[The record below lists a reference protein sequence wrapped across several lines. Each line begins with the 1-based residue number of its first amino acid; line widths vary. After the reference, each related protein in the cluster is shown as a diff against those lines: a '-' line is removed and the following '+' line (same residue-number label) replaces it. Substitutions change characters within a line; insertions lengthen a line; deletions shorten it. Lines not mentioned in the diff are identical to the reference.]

1 MKAGA
6 RKKMGPRM
14 KVGPRAASVR
24 LEFLVAALCA
34 ISAGWVGAVAAG
46 PIADPPAAGVLV
58 AAAHVAAPAV
68 ANATAADAPE
78 SYTPAPENI
87 AARQWFQDAKFGV
100 FLHLGLYSELGGA
113 GKMGIAEWVMDDA
126 QIPARH
132 YERLAR
138 FFNPTAF
145 NADAWVGTF
154 KSAGARYVVITAKH
168 HEGFAMFASKISPYN
183 IVDATP
189 FKRDPLAELAAAC
202 RKQGIK
208 LFFYY
213 SQLDWHHPD
222 YFPRGTTGHGAERP
236 AAGDWDR
243 YIDYEN
249 GQLRELLTQ
258 YGPIG
263 GIWFDG
269 WWDQKD
275 TAMRNRWRLG
285 QTYQLIHSL
294 QPAALIGNNHH
305 QPPFPGEDFQMFE
318 RDLPGE
324 NSMGFNSTTVSSL
337 PLEMAETMNG
347 SWGFNL
353 IDDQFKST
361 RTLVRSL
368 VAAAGRN
375 ANFLLNTG
383 PLPNGELQPENRQT
397 LGEIG
402 QWLRQYGESVYG
414 TRGGPVAPRPWGV
427 TTHSG
432 NRVYV
437 HVLDWPDAQLFVP
450 LAQPVSSARLLRDG
464 RAVAVRKRPGGI
476 ELTLPSPAANEWDRV
491 IRLELR

>member
-1 MKAGA
+1 MQFGVWA
-6 RKKMGPRM
+6 RVVLFGI
-14 KVGPRAASVR
+14 
-24 LEFLVAALCA
+24 L
-34 ISAGWVGAVAAG
+34 VGACTGVMTVAGSVTVATG
-46 PIADPPAAGVLV
+46 
-58 AAAHVAAPAV
+58 AAAATSAAE
-68 ANATAADAPE
+68 T
-78 SYTPAPENI
+78 YTPTADNL
-87 AARQWFQDAKFGV
+87 AARSWFQDAKFGI
-100 FLHLGLYSELGGA
+100 FLHWGLYSELGGA
-113 GKMGIAEWVMDDA
+113 GKLGIAEWVMDDA

-132 YERLAR
+132 YERLAK

-145 NADAWVGTF
+145 DADSWVRTF
-154 KSAGARYVVITAKH
+154 KAAGARYVVITAKH
-168 HEGFAMFASKISPYN
+168 HEGFAMFASKLTPYN
-183 IVDATP
+183 IADATP
-189 FKRDPLAELAAAC
+189 FRRDPLAELAVAC
-202 RKQGIK
+202 RKAGIK

-236 AAGDWDR
+236 AAGEWDR
-243 YIDYEN
+243 YIDYEE

-263 GIWFDG
+263 GIWLDG

-275 TAMRNRWRLG
+275 TALRDRWRLAE
-285 QTYQLIHSL
+285 TYRMIHEL

-324 NSMGFNSTTVSSL
+324 NSMGFNTTAVSKL

-368 VAAAGRN
+368 VGAAGRN

-383 PLPNGELQPENRQT
+383 PLPNGELQAENVKT
-397 LGEIG
+397 LGEVG
-402 QWLRQYGESVYG
+402 QWLARYGESIYG

-427 TTHSG
+427 TTQVG
-432 NRVYV
+432 DRVYV
-437 HVLDWPDAQLFVP
+437 HVLDWADGTLFLP
-450 LAQPVSSARLLRDG
+450 LQGVRAARLLRDG
-464 RAVAVRKRPGGI
+464 SRVRVKSRPEGVEI
-476 ELTLPSPAANEWDRV
+476 SLPAAQGDEWDRV
-491 IRLELR
+491 IQLEVPRR

>member
-1 MKAGA
+1 MSMFRTFLAVMLAAVCGFA
-6 RKKMGPRM
+6 TSTG
-14 KVGPRAASVR
+14 RAA
-24 LEFLVAALCA
+24 E
-34 ISAGWVGAVAAG
+34 
-46 PIADPPAAGVLV
+46 
-58 AAAHVAAPAV
+58 APD
-68 ANATAADAPE
+68 T
-78 SYTPAPENI
+78 YTPAPENM
-87 AARQWFQDAKFGV
+87 AARQWFQDAKFGI
-100 FLHLGLYSELGGA
+100 FLHWGLYSELGGA
-113 GKMGIAEWVMDDA
+113 GKMGIAEWIMNEE

-132 YERLAR
+132 YERLAK

-145 NADAWVGTF
+145 NADAWVSTF
-154 KSAGARYVVITAKH
+154 KSAGAKYVVITSKH
-168 HEGFAMFASKISPYN
+168 HEGFAMFASKVSPYN
-183 IVDATP
+183 IVAATP

-222 YFPRGTTGHGAERP
+222 YFPRGTTGHGSERP

-243 YIDYEN
+243 YIDYQN

-275 TAMRNRWRLG
+275 TAMRDRWRLG
-285 QTYQLIHSL
+285 ETYRLIHSL

-305 QPPFPGEDFQMFE
+305 QTPFPGEDFQMFE

-324 NSMGFNSTTVSSL
+324 NSMGFNSATVSSL

-353 IDDQFKST
+353 IDDQYKST

-383 PLPNGELQPENRQT
+383 PLPNGELQPENAQT
-397 LGEIG
+397 LGEMG

-427 TTHSG
+427 TTRSG
-432 NRVYV
+432 NRIYV
-437 HVLDWPDAQLFVP
+437 HVLDWSDPQLFVP
-450 LAQPVSSARLLRDG
+450 LAETVRSARLLRDG
-464 RAVAVRKRPGGI
+464 RPVEFRKRPGGI
-476 ELTLPSPAANEWDRV
+476 ELTLPAAVPNEWDRV
-491 IRLELR
+491 VRLDH

>member
-1 MKAGA
+1 MSMF
-6 RKKMGPRM
+6 RT
-14 KVGPRAASVR
+14 
-24 LEFLVAALCA
+24 FL
-34 ISAGWVGAVAAG
+34 AVMLAAG
-46 PIADPPAAGVLV
+46 CGFATSTGWAAE
-58 AAAHVAAPAV
+58 APD
-68 ANATAADAPE
+68 T
-78 SYTPAPENI
+78 YTPAPENM
-87 AARQWFQDAKFGV
+87 AARQWFQDAKFGI
-100 FLHLGLYSELGGA
+100 FLHWGLYSELGGA
-113 GKMGIAEWVMDDA
+113 GKMGIAEWIMNEE

-132 YERLAR
+132 YERLAK

-145 NADAWVGTF
+145 NADAWASTF
-154 KSAGARYVVITAKH
+154 KSAGAKYVVITSKH
-168 HEGFAMFASKISPYN
+168 HEGFAMFASKVSPYN
-183 IVDATP
+183 IVAATP

-222 YFPRGTTGHGAERP
+222 YFPRGTTGHGSERP

-243 YIDYEN
+243 YIDYQN

-285 QTYQLIHSL
+285 ETYRLIHSL

-305 QPPFPGEDFQMFE
+305 QTPFPGEDFQMFE

-324 NSMGFNSTTVSSL
+324 NNMGFNSATVSSL

-353 IDDQFKST
+353 IDDQYKST

-383 PLPNGELQPENRQT
+383 PLPNGELQPENAQT

-427 TTHSG
+427 TTRSG
-432 NRVYV
+432 NRIYV
-437 HVLDWPDAQLFVP
+437 HVLDWSDPQLFVP
-450 LAQPVSSARLLRDG
+450 LAETIRSARLLRDG
-464 RAVAVRKRPGGI
+464 RPVEFRKRPGGI
-476 ELTLPSPAANEWDRV
+476 ELTLPAGVPNEWDRV
-491 IRLELR
+491 VRLDR

>member
-1 MKAGA
+1 MF
-6 RKKMGPRM
+6 RT
-14 KVGPRAASVR
+14 
-24 LEFLVAALCA
+24 FLA
-34 ISAGWVGAVAAG
+34 
-46 PIADPPAAGVLV
+46 VLV
-58 AAAHVAAPAV
+58 ATGCGFVTSTGRAAAAP
-68 ANATAADAPE
+68 D
-78 SYTPAPENI
+78 SYTPAPGNM
-87 AARQWFQDAKFGV
+87 AARQWFQDAKFGI
-100 FLHLGLYSELGGA
+100 FLHWGLYSELGGA
-113 GKMGIAEWVMDDA
+113 GKMGIAEWIMNDE

-132 YERLAR
+132 YERLAK

-145 NADAWVGTF
+145 NADAWVSTF
-154 KSAGARYVVITAKH
+154 KSAGAKYVVITSKH
-168 HEGFAMFASKISPYN
+168 HEGFAMFASKVSPYN

-222 YFPRGTTGHGAERP
+222 YFPRGTTGHASERP

-243 YIDYEN
+243 YIDYQN

-275 TAMRNRWRLG
+275 TAMRNRWRLWE
-285 QTYQLIHSL
+285 TYQLIHSL

-305 QPPFPGEDFQMFE
+305 QSPFPGEDFQMFE

-324 NSMGFNSTTVSSL
+324 NNMGFNSATVSSL

-353 IDDQFKST
+353 IDDQYKST

-383 PLPNGELQPENRQT
+383 PLPTGELQPENAQT

-427 TTHSG
+427 TTRSG
-432 NRVYV
+432 NRIYV
-437 HVLDWPDAQLFVP
+437 HVLDWSDPQLFVP
-450 LAQPVSSARLLRDG
+450 LTETVRSARLLRDG
-464 RAVAVRKRPGGI
+464 RRVEFRKRPGGI
-476 ELTLPSPAANEWDRV
+476 ELSLPPAAPNEWDRV
-491 IRLELR
+491 VRLDR

>member
-1 MKAGA
+1 
-6 RKKMGPRM
+6 
-14 KVGPRAASVR
+14 
-24 LEFLVAALCA
+24 
-34 ISAGWVGAVAAG
+34 
-46 PIADPPAAGVLV
+46 
-58 AAAHVAAPAV
+58 
-68 ANATAADAPE
+68 
-78 SYTPAPENI
+78 
-87 AARQWFQDAKFGV
+87 
-100 FLHLGLYSELGGA
+100 
-113 GKMGIAEWVMDDA
+113 
-126 QIPARH
+126 
-132 YERLAR
+132 
-138 FFNPTAF
+138 
-145 NADAWVGTF
+145 
-154 KSAGARYVVITAKH
+154 VITSKH
-168 HEGFAMFASKISPYN
+168 HEGFAMFASKVSPYN
-183 IVDATP
+183 VVDATP

-249 GQLRELLTQ
+249 AQLRELLTQ

-269 WWDQKD
+269 WWDQQN
-275 TAMRNRWRLG
+275 TALRDRWRLG
-285 QTYQLIHSL
+285 ETYRLIHSL

-305 QPPFPGEDFQMFE
+305 QAPFAGEDFQMFE

-324 NSMGFNSTTVSSL
+324 NSMGFNGATVSHL

-353 IDDQFKST
+353 IDDQFKSA
-361 RTLVRSL
+361 RTLVRSM

-383 PLPNGELQPENRQT
+383 PLPNGQLQPENVKT

-402 QWLRQYGESVYG
+402 HWLQQYGESMYG

-427 TTHSG
+427 TTRNG
-432 NRVYV
+432 NRIYV
-437 HVLDWPDAQLFVP
+437 HVLDWSDTQLFIP
-450 LAQPVSSARLLRDG
+450 LKQTIRSARLLKDG
-464 RAVAVRKRPGGI
+464 RAVAVKKRSDGI
-476 ELTLPSPAANEWDRV
+476 ELTIPAPAADDWDRV
-491 IRLELR
+491 IRLELPEGAG

>member
-1 MKAGA
+1 MSMFRTFLAVMLAAVCGFA
-6 RKKMGPRM
+6 TSTG
-14 KVGPRAASVR
+14 RAA
-24 LEFLVAALCA
+24 E
-34 ISAGWVGAVAAG
+34 
-46 PIADPPAAGVLV
+46 
-58 AAAHVAAPAV
+58 APD
-68 ANATAADAPE
+68 T
-78 SYTPAPENI
+78 YTPAPENM
-87 AARQWFQDAKFGV
+87 AARQWFQDAKFGI
-100 FLHLGLYSELGGA
+100 FLHWGLYSELGGA
-113 GKMGIAEWVMDDA
+113 GKMGIAEWIMNEE

-132 YERLAR
+132 YERLAK

-145 NADAWVGTF
+145 NADAWVSTF
-154 KSAGARYVVITAKH
+154 KSAGAKYVVITSKH
-168 HEGFAMFASKISPYN
+168 HEGFAMFASKVSPYN
-183 IVDATP
+183 IVAATP

-222 YFPRGTTGHGAERP
+222 YFPRGTTGHGSERP

-243 YIDYEN
+243 YIDYQN

-275 TAMRNRWRLG
+275 TAMRDRWRLG
-285 QTYQLIHSL
+285 ETYRLIHSL

-305 QPPFPGEDFQMFE
+305 QAPFPGEDFQMFE

-324 NSMGFNSTTVSSL
+324 NSMGFNSATVSSL

-353 IDDQFKST
+353 IDDQYKST

-383 PLPNGELQPENRQT
+383 PLPNGELQPENAQT
-397 LGEIG
+397 LGEMG

-427 TTHSG
+427 TTRSG
-432 NRVYV
+432 NRIYV
-437 HVLDWPDAQLFVP
+437 HVLDWSDPQLFVP
-450 LAQPVSSARLLRDG
+450 LAETVRSARLLRDG
-464 RAVAVRKRPGGI
+464 RPVEFRKRPGGI
-476 ELTLPSPAANEWDRV
+476 ELTLPAAVPNEWDRV
-491 IRLELR
+491 VRLVR

>member
-1 MKAGA
+1 MSMFRTFLAVMLAAVCGFA
-6 RKKMGPRM
+6 TSTG
-14 KVGPRAASVR
+14 RAA
-24 LEFLVAALCA
+24 E
-34 ISAGWVGAVAAG
+34 
-46 PIADPPAAGVLV
+46 
-58 AAAHVAAPAV
+58 APD
-68 ANATAADAPE
+68 T
-78 SYTPAPENI
+78 YTPAPENM
-87 AARQWFQDAKFGV
+87 AARQWFQDAKFGI
-100 FLHLGLYSELGGA
+100 FLHWGLYSELGGA
-113 GKMGIAEWVMDDA
+113 GKMGIAEWIMNEE

-132 YERLAR
+132 YERLAK

-145 NADAWVGTF
+145 NADAWVSTF
-154 KSAGARYVVITAKH
+154 KSAGAKYVVITSKH
-168 HEGFAMFASKISPYN
+168 HEGFAMFASKVSPYN
-183 IVDATP
+183 IVAATP

-222 YFPRGTTGHGAERP
+222 YFPRGTTGHGSERP

-243 YIDYEN
+243 YIDYQN

-275 TAMRNRWRLG
+275 TAMRDRWRLG
-285 QTYQLIHSL
+285 ETYRLIHSL

-305 QPPFPGEDFQMFE
+305 QTPFPGEDFQMFE

-324 NSMGFNSTTVSSL
+324 NSMGFNSATVSSL

-353 IDDQFKST
+353 IDDQYKST

-383 PLPNGELQPENRQT
+383 PLPNGELQPENAQT
-397 LGEIG
+397 LGEMG

-427 TTHSG
+427 TTRSG
-432 NRVYV
+432 NRIYV
-437 HVLDWPDAQLFVP
+437 HVLDWSDPQLFVP
-450 LAQPVSSARLLRDG
+450 LAETVRSARLLRDG
-464 RAVAVRKRPGGI
+464 RPVEFRKRPGGI
-476 ELTLPSPAANEWDRV
+476 ELTLPAAVPNEWDRV
-491 IRLELR
+491 VRLVR

>member
-1 MKAGA
+1 MSMFRTFLAVMLAAVCGFA
-6 RKKMGPRM
+6 TSTG
-14 KVGPRAASVR
+14 RAA
-24 LEFLVAALCA
+24 E
-34 ISAGWVGAVAAG
+34 
-46 PIADPPAAGVLV
+46 
-58 AAAHVAAPAV
+58 APD
-68 ANATAADAPE
+68 T
-78 SYTPAPENI
+78 YTPAPENM
-87 AARQWFQDAKFGV
+87 AARQWFQDAKFGI
-100 FLHLGLYSELGGA
+100 FLHWGLYSELGGA
-113 GKMGIAEWVMDDA
+113 GKMGIAEWIMNEE

-132 YERLAR
+132 YERLAK

-145 NADAWVGTF
+145 NADAWVSTF
-154 KSAGARYVVITAKH
+154 KSAGAKYVVITSKH
-168 HEGFAMFASKISPYN
+168 HEGFAMFASKVSPYN
-183 IVDATP
+183 IVAATP

-222 YFPRGTTGHGAERP
+222 YFPRGTTGHGSERP

-243 YIDYEN
+243 YIDYQN

-275 TAMRNRWRLG
+275 TAMRDRWRLG
-285 QTYQLIHSL
+285 ETYRLIHSL

-305 QPPFPGEDFQMFE
+305 QTPFPGEDFQMFE

-324 NSMGFNSTTVSSL
+324 NSMGFNSATVSSL

-353 IDDQFKST
+353 IDDQYKST

-383 PLPNGELQPENRQT
+383 PLPNGELQPENAQT
-397 LGEIG
+397 LGEMG

-427 TTHSG
+427 TTRSG
-432 NRVYV
+432 NRIYV
-437 HVLDWPDAQLFVP
+437 HVLDWSDPQLFVP
-450 LAQPVSSARLLRDG
+450 LAETVRSARLLRDG
-464 RAVAVRKRPGGI
+464 RPVEFRKRPGGI
-476 ELTLPSPAANEWDRV
+476 ELTLPAAVPNEWDRV
-491 IRLELR
+491 VRLDR

>member
-1 MKAGA
+1 MSVY
-6 RKKMGPRM
+6 RM
-14 KVGPRAASVR
+14 LLAVV
-24 LEFLVAALCA
+24 LCA
-34 ISAGWVGAVAAG
+34 ISNGWTAIA
-46 PIADPPAAGVLV
+46 IAD
-58 AAAHVAAPAV
+58 VAAPPP
-68 ANATAADAPE
+68 APDVLGT
-78 SYTPAPENI
+78 YTPAPENL

-100 FLHLGLYSELGGA
+100 FLHWGLYSELGGA
-113 GKMGIAEWVMDDA
+113 GKMGIAEWIMNDE

-132 YERLAR
+132 YERLAK

-145 NADAWVGTF
+145 NADAWVNTF
-154 KSAGARYVVITAKH
+154 KSAGAKYVVITSKH
-168 HEGFAMFASKISPYN
+168 HEGFAMFASKVSPYN

-222 YFPRGTTGHGAERP
+222 YFPRGTTGHGSERP

-243 YIDYEN
+243 YIDYQN

-285 QTYQLIHSL
+285 ETYRLIHSL

-305 QPPFPGEDFQMFE
+305 QAPFAGEDFQMFE

-324 NSMGFNSTTVSSL
+324 NNMGFNSTTVSSL

-353 IDDQFKST
+353 IDDQYKST

-383 PLPNGELQPENRQT
+383 PLPNGEVQPENRQT
-397 LGEIG
+397 LEEIG
-402 QWLRQYGESVYG
+402 QWLHQYGESVYG

-427 TTHSG
+427 TTRNG
-432 NRVYV
+432 NRIYI
-437 HVLDWPDAQLFVP
+437 HVLDWSDAQLFIP
-450 LAQPVSSARLLRDG
+450 LGQTIRSARLLRDG
-464 RAVAVRKRPGGI
+464 RPVEFRKRPGGI
-476 ELTLPSPAANEWDRV
+476 ELSLPSAAPNEWDRV
-491 IRLELR
+491 IRLDR

>member
-1 MKAGA
+1 M
-6 RKKMGPRM
+6 M
-14 KVGPRAASVR
+14 RAFGLWAAIALALSVSAFVDAS
-24 LEFLVAALCA
+24 EPQ
-34 ISAGWVGAVAAG
+34 S
-46 PIADPPAAGVLV
+46 PPAASPSTG
-58 AAAHVAAPAV
+58 
-68 ANATAADAPE
+68 AT
-78 SYTPAPENI
+78 YTPAPENL
-87 AARQWFQDAKFGV
+87 AARQWFQDAKFGI
-100 FLHLGLYSELGGA
+100 FLHWGLYSELGGA
-113 GKMGIAEWVMDDA
+113 GKTGIAEWIMNDA
-126 QIPARH
+126 EIPARH

-138 FFNPTAF
+138 FFNPVSF
-145 NADAWVGTF
+145 DADAWIRTF
-154 KSAGARYVVITAKH
+154 KAAGARYVVITSKH
-168 HEGFAMFASKISPYN
+168 HDGFSMFGSKVSPYN

-222 YFPRGTTGHGAERP
+222 YFPRGTTGHASERP

-243 YIDYEN
+243 YIDYMN
-249 GQLRELLTQ
+249 GQLRELLTN

-275 TAMRNRWRLG
+275 TAMRDRWRLG
-285 QTYQLIHSL
+285 ETYALIHQL

-305 QPPFPGEDFQMFE
+305 QMPFPGEDFQMFE

-324 NSMGFNSTTVSSL
+324 NSMGFNNTGIGKL

-353 IDDQFKST
+353 VDDQFKST

-375 ANFLLNTG
+375 SNFLLNTG
-383 PLPNGELQPENRQT
+383 PLPNGELQPENVRT

-402 QWLRQYGESVYG
+402 KWLERYGESVYG
-414 TRGGPVAPRPWGV
+414 TRGGPVTPRPWGV
-427 TTHSG
+427 TTQAG

-437 HVLDWPDAQLFVP
+437 HVLDWSDPKLLVP
-450 LAQPVSSARLLRDG
+450 FTGRVRQAVLLRDG
-464 RAVAVRKRPGGI
+464 RAIPIQARSDGL
-476 ELTLPSPAANEWDRV
+476 ELALPAAQPDEWDRV
-491 IRLELR
+491 IRLDLAQGLKGQP

>member
-1 MKAGA
+1 
-6 RKKMGPRM
+6 
-14 KVGPRAASVR
+14 VR
-24 LEFLVAALCA
+24 IKSRTMSMLRTFL
-34 ISAGWVGAVAAG
+34 AVMLAAG
-46 PIADPPAAGVLV
+46 LGFATSTGWAAE
-58 AAAHVAAPAV
+58 APD
-68 ANATAADAPE
+68 T
-78 SYTPAPENI
+78 YTPGPENM
-87 AARQWFQDAKFGV
+87 AARQWFQDAKFGI
-100 FLHLGLYSELGGA
+100 FLHWGLYSELGGA
-113 GKMGIAEWVMDDA
+113 GKMGIAEWIMNDE

-132 YERLAR
+132 YERLAK

-145 NADAWVGTF
+145 NADAWVSTF
-154 KSAGARYVVITAKH
+154 KSAGAKYVVITSKH
-168 HEGFAMFASKISPYN
+168 HEGFAMFASKVSPYN

-222 YFPRGTTGHGAERP
+222 YFPRGTTGHGSERP

-243 YIDYEN
+243 YIDYQN

-285 QTYQLIHSL
+285 ETYRLIHSL

-305 QPPFPGEDFQMFE
+305 QTPFPGEDFQMFE

-324 NSMGFNSTTVSSL
+324 NNMGFNSATVSSL

-353 IDDQFKST
+353 IDDQYKST

-383 PLPNGELQPENRQT
+383 PLPNGELQPENAQT
-397 LGEIG
+397 LAEMG

-427 TTHSG
+427 TTRSG
-432 NRVYV
+432 NRIYV
-437 HVLDWPDAQLFVP
+437 HVLDWSDPQLFVP
-450 LAQPVSSARLLRDG
+450 LAETIRSARLLRDG
-464 RAVAVRKRPGGI
+464 RPVEFRKRPGGI
-476 ELTLPSPAANEWDRV
+476 ELTLPAAVPNEWDRV
-491 IRLELR
+491 VRLER

>member
-1 MKAGA
+1 MMLVRAVLLAVGLSVFAMGGA
-6 RKKMGPRM
+6 
-14 KVGPRAASVR
+14 
-24 LEFLVAALCA
+24 
-34 ISAGWVGAVAAG
+34 AVAASQ
-46 PIADPPAAGVLV
+46 PD
-58 AAAHVAAPAV
+58 
-68 ANATAADAPE
+68 T
-78 SYTPAPENI
+78 YTPAPENL

-100 FLHLGLYSELGGA
+100 FLHWGLYSELGGA
-113 GKMGIAEWVMDDA
+113 GKMGIAEWIMDDA

-132 YERLAR
+132 YERLAK
-138 FFNPTAF
+138 FFNPAAF
-145 NADAWVGTF
+145 NADTWVSTI
-154 KSAGARYVVITAKH
+154 KAAGARYIVITSKH
-168 HEGFAMFASKISPYN
+168 HEGFAMFASKVSPYN
-183 IVDATP
+183 VVDATP
-189 FKRDPLAELAAAC
+189 FKRDPLAELADAC
-202 RKQGIK
+202 RRQGIK

-249 GQLRELLTQ
+249 AQLRELLSQ
-258 YGPIG
+258 YGAIG

-275 TAMRNRWRLG
+275 TATRDRWRLVE
-285 QTYQLIHSL
+285 TYRLIHSL
-294 QPAALIGNNHH
+294 QPAALVGNNHH
-305 QPPFPGEDFQMFE
+305 QAPFPGEDFQMFE

-324 NSMGFNSTTVSSL
+324 NGMGFNSTAVSSL

-353 IDDQFKST
+353 IDDQFKPT

-383 PLPNGELQPENRQT
+383 PLPNGELQPENVKT

-402 QWLRQYGESVYG
+402 EWLHKYGESVYG
-414 TRGGPVAPRPWGV
+414 TRAGPVGPRPWGV
-427 TTHSG
+427 TTRSG
-432 NRVYV
+432 KHVYV
-437 HVLDWPDAQLFVP
+437 HILDWSDAQLFLP
-450 LAQPVSSARLLRDG
+450 LKSEVVSARLLRDG
-464 RAVAVRKRPGGI
+464 QSVVVKQRRDGI
-476 ELTLPSPAANEWDRV
+476 EMTVPAAAADEWDRV
-491 IRLELR
+491 VRLEVR

>member
-1 MKAGA
+1 MKCLFRTLIA
-6 RKKMGPRM
+6 
-14 KVGPRAASVR
+14 V
-24 LEFLVAALCA
+24 ALCA
-34 ISAGWVGAVAAG
+34 TSTGW
-46 PIADPPAAGVLV
+46 
-58 AAAHVAAPAV
+58 
-68 ANATAADAPE
+68 AADAPE
-78 SYTPAPENI
+78 TYTPAPENI
-87 AARQWFQDAKFGV
+87 AARQLFQDAKFGV
-100 FLHLGLYSELGGA
+100 FLHWGLYSELGGA
-113 GKMGIAEWVMDDA
+113 GKMGIAEWIMNDE

-132 YERLAR
+132 YERLAK

-145 NADAWVGTF
+145 NADAWVNTF
-154 KSAGARYVVITAKH
+154 KAAGAKYVVITSKH
-168 HEGFAMFASKISPYN
+168 HEGFAMFASKVSPYN
-183 IVDATP
+183 IVAATP
-189 FKRDPLAELAAAC
+189 FERDPIAELAAAC
-202 RKQGIK
+202 RKQGLE

-222 YFPRGTTGHGAERP
+222 YFPRGTTGHGSERP
-236 AAGDWDR
+236 AAGNWDR
-243 YIDYEN
+243 YIDYQN

-275 TAMRNRWRLG
+275 TAMRDRWRLG
-285 QTYQLIHSL
+285 ETYQLIHSL

-305 QPPFPGEDFQMFE
+305 QTPFPGEDFQMFE

-324 NSMGFNSTTVSSL
+324 NNMGFNSATVSSL

-353 IDDQFKST
+353 IDDQYKST

-383 PLPNGELQPENRQT
+383 PMPNGELQPENAKT

-402 QWLRQYGESVYG
+402 QWLKQYGESVYG

-427 TTHSG
+427 TTQNG
-432 NRVYV
+432 NRIYV
-437 HVLDWPDAQLFVP
+437 HVVDWSDPQLFVP
-450 LAQPVSSARLLRDG
+450 LGQTIRSARLLRDG
-464 RAVAVRKRPGGI
+464 RPVEFKVVRGGI
-476 ELTLPSPAANEWDRV
+476 ELSLPPAASNEWDRV
-491 IRLELR
+491 VRLDR

>member
-1 MKAGA
+1 MLVKLTGRKVLFAILAGA
-6 RKKMGPRM
+6 CLGPVPM
-14 KVGPRAASVR
+14 VVP
-24 LEFLVAALCA
+24 VAL
-34 ISAGWVGAVAAG
+34 
-46 PIADPPAAGVLV
+46 
-58 AAAHVAAPAV
+58 AAPA
-68 ANATAADAPE
+68 NATVPE
-78 SYTPAPENI
+78 TTTYLPTPDNL
-87 AARQWFQDAKFGV
+87 AARHWFQDAKFGI
-100 FLHLGLYSELGGA
+100 FLHWGLYSELGGA
-113 GKMGIAEWVMDDA
+113 GKMGIAEWIMDDA

-132 YERLAR
+132 YERLAK
-138 FFNPTAF
+138 FFNPTSF
-145 NADAWVGTF
+145 DADAWVRTF
-154 KSAGARYVVITAKH
+154 KAAGARYVVITSKH
-168 HEGFAMFASKISPYN
+168 HEGFAMFASKVSSYN
-183 IVDATP
+183 VVDATP
-189 FKRDPLAELAAAC
+189 FKRDPMAELAVAC
-202 RKQGIK
+202 RKAGIK

-222 YFPRGTTGHGAERP
+222 YFPRGTTGHAAERP
-236 AAGDWDR
+236 ASGDWDR

-275 TAMRNRWRLG
+275 TAMRDRWRL
-285 QTYQLIHSL
+285 QETYQMIHGL

-305 QPPFPGEDFQMFE
+305 QRPFPGEDFQMFE

-324 NSMGFNSTTVSSL
+324 NSMGFNTTAVSEL

-368 VAAAGRN
+368 VGAAGRN
-375 ANFLLNTG
+375 SNFLLNTG
-383 PLPNGELQPENRQT
+383 PLPNGELQPENVKT

-402 QWLRQYGESVYG
+402 QWLQRYAESVYG
-414 TRGGPVAPRPWGV
+414 TRGGPLSPRPWGV
-427 TTHSG
+427 TTQVG

-437 HVLDWPDAQLFVP
+437 HILDWTDATLLLP
-450 LAQPVSSARLLRDG
+450 LKNVKGARLLRDG
-464 RAVAVRKRPGGI
+464 SPVRLKNRSDGVEI
-476 ELTLPSPAANEWDRV
+476 TLPPAQANEWDRI
-491 IRLELR
+491 IRLDVQHH